1 MNLNSDRRLEMNTLR
16 KLCNWY
22 FSRKAL
28 PYWGILAMDCTIV
41 FLSGLFVY
49 YLQYGGLS
57 FALHFWQ
64 VTFGLCVCL
73 VLYVFAFFIFHTYHG
88 VMRYSGFV
96 DLHRVA
102 YSTATA
108 SIGVCILHQIQVH
121 GGFTPYL
128 LIPRFENSLLLFIV
142 ATMLMWCLR
151 VFVKSLHDISRGDD
165 SIQKVFIY
173 GCMQGGIAL
182 AKSIRNE
189 NPRRYRLRGFIST
202 DPSLNGS
209 WLLGEHV
216 YLDDDNVVETMK
228 KYQVSTLLVSPLQRE
243 KFITRTTLID
253 ALIKAGIKILISPAE
268 AVEWDG
274 KSDLSHKELRE
285 VEIEDLLPRDKIE
298 IDMNAIGNM
307 LRGKRILI
315 TGAAGSIGSEMSRQV
330 AKYNPSELVLVDQ
343 AETPMHDVR
352 LYMARNHGDLKTWTI
367 VGSITNNKQME
378 RIFSKHKPEYVFHA
392 AAYKH
397 VPMMEDNP
405 AMAVQN
411 NIYGTRVIADLAVK
425 YGTKKFVMIS
435 TDKAVNPTNV
445 MGCSKRICE
454 IYCQAL
460 NAEVQAVQNGSSEQ
474 CSGSI
479 VGSSGSSGSSE
490 QCSGSI
496 VGSNGSNGSSGS
508 RGLNGSQSIEQIEQ
522 TKSLNQTIRPNGNI
536 RRFSNISE
544 SKGTLEAGL
553 SDNQTGG
560 VQVRQSLCPA
570 DSSISGI
577 CDGQHSGGIRETREQ
592 GVQEL
597 PVHSQGFLRR
607 TEESSDES
615 SRCEL
620 HNGRDLQSDVCG
632 LQEAVNRDNQLHQDN
647 QGFGIQGDKVPVG
660 LEPSEAIE
668 PLEPFEPNKLRQ
680 FDGSLPVTQFVTT
693 RFGNVLGSNG
703 SVIPIFK
710 EQIRKGG
717 PVTVTHPDIIRYF
730 MLIPEACRLVLQAG
744 TMGHGGEIYV
754 FDMGKP
760 VRIADLAQRMID
772 LSGAKNIKI
781 LYTGL
786 RDGEKL
792 YEELLASKENTIPTP
807 HPNIMVAQVPEYPYE
822 QALQNETELHR
833 ISKSFDEMAIVK
845 KMKEIV
851 PEFKSNN
858 SKYEILDV

>member
-1 MNLNSDRRLEMNTLR
+1 MNTLR

-253 ALIKAGIKILISPAE
+253 SLIKAGVKILISPAE

-378 RIFSKHKPEYVFHA
+378 RIFSEHKPEYVFHA

-460 NAEVQAVQNGSSEQ
+460 NAH
-474 CSGSI
+474 
-479 VGSSGSSGSSE
+479 
-490 QCSGSI
+490 
-496 VGSNGSNGSSGS
+496 
-508 RGLNGSQSIEQIEQ
+508 L
-522 TKSLNQTIRPNGNI
+522 
-536 RRFSNISE
+536 
-544 SKGTLEAGL
+544 
-553 SDNQTGG
+553 
-560 VQVRQSLCPA
+560 RQ
-570 DSSISGI
+570 
-577 CDGQHSGGIRETREQ
+577 
-592 GVQEL
+592 
-597 PVHSQGFLRR
+597 
-607 TEESSDES
+607 
-615 SRCEL
+615 
-620 HNGRDLQSDVCG
+620 
-632 LQEAVNRDNQLHQDN
+632 QEAKNPSL
-647 QGFGIQGDKVPVG
+647 QGGAGVG
-660 LEPSEAIE
+660 C
-668 PLEPFEPNKLRQ
+668 
-680 FDGSLPVTQFVTT
+680 QFVTT

-717 PVTVTHPDIIRYF
+717 PVTVTHKDIIRFF

-772 LSGAKNIKI
+772 LSGAKGVEIQ
-781 LYTGL
+781 YTGL

-792 YEELLASKENTIPTP
+792 YEEVLNDAEQTKPTS
-807 HPNIMVAQVPEYPYE
+807 HPKIMVAQVREYPYSL
-822 QALQNETELHR
+822 ALQNEIDLYELSIH
-833 ISKSFDEMAIVK
+833 SDDMSIVK

-851 PEFKSNN
+851 PEYKSQH
-858 SKYEILDV
+858 SKYEVLDKL